1 MFDLGDVLV
10 GTRGRQVAG
19 REAATFRGVAIDS
32 RSARP
37 HDLFAAF
44 RGEKADGHR
53 FVLDAL
59 ERGAAGALVDRL
71 PDDVPW
77 SSSSWTGA
85 PIVLSANTGEALLD
99 LAHHWRRTRD
109 VTVVGVTGSVGKT
122 STKELV
128 ADMLAQRFAVLR
140 TPTNLNTD
148 IGVPLALM
156 QLDEQHRVAVLE
168 MAMTDIG
175 DIRRLARLSEPRIGV
190 VTNVQPSH
198 LERLGTIERIAEAKS
213 ELVQEL
219 PADGLAVLNADD
231 DRVRAMAQQSH
242 ARVVTYGLSDTADV
256 VGRDIRSHGLLGID
270 FVVGCEGQELGAH
283 AALPGAHFVHAA
295 LAAIAVALQMGFS
308 LEDAVAALGRVE
320 RGGRVVVAEGVH
332 GSTILDDC
340 YNANPASM
348 LAALDLLREM
358 EGRRVAVLADMLELG
373 SFEVEGHRMVGERA
387 AAIVDWLITVGQR
400 AQIIASE
407 ARGAGLDAKS
417 IESFDNNAAAVER
430 LQRGLQRGDFV
441 LVKGSHGMRLDEVVS
456 AIRTA
461 A

>member
-1 MFDLGDVLV
+1 MFGLGDVLD
-10 GTRGRQVAG
+10 GTRGRLVAG
-19 REAATFRGVAIDS
+19 REVANFTGVAIDS
-32 RSARP
+32 RSAQP
-37 HDLFAAF
+37 GDLFAAF
-44 RGEKADGHR
+44 RGEKVDGHR

-59 ERGAAGALVDRL
+59 GRGATGALVERL
-71 PDDVPW
+71 PDDMPW
-77 SSSSWTGA
+77 SSDKWTGA
-85 PIVLSANTGEALLD
+85 PIVLATNTGEALLD
-99 LAHHWRRTRD
+99 LAHHWRSARD

-122 STKELV
+122 STKDLI
-128 ADMLAQRFAVLR
+128 ADMLAQRFTVLR
-140 TPTNLNTD
+140 TPANLNTD

-156 QLDEQHRVAVLE
+156 QLDAQHRVAVLE
-168 MAMTDIG
+168 MAMTDVG

-219 PADGLAVLNADD
+219 PADGVAVLNVDD
-231 DRVRAMAQQSH
+231 HRVRAMAEQSQAH
-242 ARVVTYGLSDTADV
+242 VITYGLSDTADV
-256 VGRDIRSHGLLGID
+256 AGRDVQSRGLLGID
-270 FVVGCEGQELGAH
+270 FTVHYEGQDLAAH

-295 LAAIAVALQMGFS
+295 LAAIAVALRMGFS
-308 LEDAVAALGRVE
+308 LDEAVAALGRVE
-320 RGGRVVVAEGVH
+320 RGGRVVVAEGIR

-348 LAALDLLREM
+348 VAALDLLSEM
-358 EGRRVAVLADMLELG
+358 DGRRVAVLADMLELG
-373 SFEVEGHRMVGERA
+373 SFEVEGHRIVGDRA
-387 AAIVDWLITVGQR
+387 AATVDWLITVGQR

-407 ARGAGLDAKS
+407 ARRAGLGETS
-417 IESFDNNAAAVER
+417 VETFDSNAAAVER

-441 LVKGSHGMRLDEVVS
+441 LVKGSHGMRLDEVVN